1 MLIPWLEELQN
12 NNSISKEAKQAIY
25 NDCSD
30 LIEMAVKTAS
40 VDDMSE
46 EERAYTR
53 DAMRLAASGNL
64 LGAAKERKE
73 TAIKNQMAAAMNMQM
88 AERHT
93 EQAKYRKEEA
103 EALKEQARL
112 IGEGE
117 KYKTKGKALDFVHK
131 GMNIMMGPAT
141 QMAEKFTRPTRIG
154 YSAHQTNKF
163 LEKTIPEEHIPKAK
177 ARFEEILDYA
187 PALAQDPLAVQSI
200 VSRTLHSGLTRED
213 KDNLRSIQAGEGY
226 SVWDTAQTRN
236 ALLKGREW
244 NMKSNLRKAL
254 QKSAAARADHLATIF
269 ELIGEATGH
278 NKVAAAGPLDPT
290 KEYTWKKLDKM
301 QKQIGDLS
309 KMQKQIGDLSKEVK
323 TVIKKVPAGST
334 IAQGTKPGLGKVT
347 LQALKTL
354 GLVSMVPLVAGG
366 LTGIGKTLID
376 YKQKKKVEKDL
387 EASFNHAIGGRDEYS
402 RGLRENKDKA
412 RSAFESLVHFAPD
425 VATQP
430 GAAKAFMHKMVTIGG
445 PEVGLTTGDI
455 KDLADIQKNIAAGR
469 ADHPFVS
476 GFSSASKMTGL
487 SNITAETMKGT
498 SQPFIDQSKEM
509 ATAHLSEGG
518 PGFITA

>member
-1 MLIPWLEELQN
+1 MLIPWLEELQD

-30 LIEMAVKTAS
+30 LIEMGVKTAS
-40 VDDMSE
+40 VDDMSD
-46 EERAYTR
+46 EERAYAR
-53 DAMRLAASGNL
+53 DAMRLATSGNL
-64 LGAAKERKE
+64 LGTAKERKE
-73 TAIKNQMAAAMNMQM
+73 TAIKNQMAATMNMQM
-88 AERHT
+88 AERHM
-93 EQAKYRKEEA
+93 EQAKYKKEEA

-131 GMNIMMGPAT
+131 GMNIMMGPTA
-141 QMAEKFTRPTRIG
+141 QLAEKFTRPTRIG

-200 VSRTLHSGLTRED
+200 VSKTLHSGLTRED

-226 SVWDTAQTRN
+226 SVWDTAQTRG

-254 QKSAAARADHLATIF
+254 QKSAQVRADHLATVLQVI
-269 ELIGEATGH
+269 EEATGH
-278 NKVAAAGPLDPT
+278 NKVAAA
-290 KEYTWKKLDKM
+290 
-301 QKQIGDLS
+301 S
-309 KMQKQIGDLSKEVK
+309 
-323 TVIKKVPAGST
+323 TVAHG
-334 IAQGTKPGLGKVT
+334 AKPGLGKVT

-366 LTGIGKTLID
+366 LTGIGNTLIN
-376 YKQKKKVEKDL
+376 YKKKKKMEKDL
-387 EASFNHAIGGRDEYS
+387 ETSFNHAIGGRDEYS

-455 KDLADIQKNIAAGR
+455 KDLADIQKNIVAGKP
-469 ADHPFVS
+469 DHPFVS

-487 SNITAETMKGT
+487 PNITAETMKGT

-509 ATAHLSEGG
+509 AAAHLSEGG